1 MAKALKRMMVAEY
14 TRDLESASGVIIFD
28 PGPMTVEST
37 EAFRKDLREQA
48 GGARFKVIHNRTAQ
62 RALGETLY
70 SDDPSALDDVLRGR
84 SAIAFGGDGVI
95 PIAKVLR
102 DWKKKFK
109 PLSLKGGVADGEI
122 LDAEGVSVLADLP
135 GIPQL
140 RGMLAGAIIG
150 SARGIAASLQ
160 GVYGGLARVIQA
172 RVDEA
177 GEGEDSAE

>member
-1 MAKALKRMMVAEY
+1 MMVAEY
-14 TRDLESASGVIIFD
+14 KVDLEDQSGVIIFD
-28 PGPMTVEST
+28 PGPMSVEST

-48 GGARFKVIHNRTAQ
+48 GGARFKLVHNRTAQ

-70 SDDPSALDDVLRGR
+70 SDDPSALDEVFSGR
-84 SAIAFGGDGVI
+84 SAIAWGGDGVI

-109 PLSLKGGVADGEI
+109 PLSLKGGVAEGEI
-122 LDAEGVSVLADLP
+122 LDAESVVLLADLP
-135 GIPQL
+135 DLPQL
-140 RGMLAGAIIG
+140 HGMLAGAIIG

-172 RVDEA
+172 RVDES
-177 GEGEDSAE
+177 GEGEGSDE